1 MEDKRR
7 ARMAK
12 QVRRDARRAK
22 KRDVQNATLSDFVR
36 RALVRGHPVYLLDL
50 ASRVFRV
57 VQQDAGRLNNI
68 LTHLIGDRNRETT
81 ALLAVL
87 AELLDD
93 EPAAQ
98 LRCREELAGRDEHV
112 PQWIPALS
120 QVDVYRAVRRSD
132 VLGDADVIVLG
143 ARIDGE
149 DELTVVVWIDHTTL
163 SGIADAGVVPKPID
177 KFLTRVAE
185 RSIDTDVVEM
195 SLADARAWIEN
206 ALAKPTFAPE
216 TERWPLYRA
225 LVQWLARRLP
235 EGGEHRW
242 QATDWPEIEELCD
255 RFFATDPAAPFTD
268 SSHRELL
275 LELLDEDRDPLR
287 WSMMRVEQAVGTAH
301 HYDYERIPLEVA
313 LDAPDLLRAFIPFAH
328 AQSGIRDELTSRV
341 LAVIDALRSSYK
353 REVLKEAEYWG
364 YLDAG

>member
-1 MEDKRR
+1 M
-7 ARMAK
+7 
-12 QVRRDARRAK
+12 
-22 KRDVQNATLSDFVR
+22 
-36 RALVRGHPVYLLDL
+36 
-50 ASRVFRV
+50 

-98 LRCREELAGRDEHV
+98 LRCREELAGRDEQV

-149 DELTVVVWIDHTTL
+149 HELTVVVWIDHTTL

-177 KFLTRVAE
+177 KFLARVTE

-206 ALAKPTFAPE
+206 ALTKPTFAPE

-225 LVQWLARRLP
+225 LVQWLVRRLP

-242 QATDWPEIEELCD
+242 QAMDWPEVEELCD
-255 RFFATDPAAPFTD
+255 RFFATDSAAPFTD
-268 SSHRELL
+268 SGHRELL
-275 LELLDEDRDPLR
+275 LELLDDVRDPLR
-287 WSMMRVEQAVGTAH
+287 WSAARVEHAIGSAH
-301 HYDYERIPLEVA
+301 QYDWIPLEVA

-328 AQSGIRDELTSRV
+328 AQSGIRDELTLRV
-341 LAVIDALRSSYK
+341 LAGVDALRSSYK